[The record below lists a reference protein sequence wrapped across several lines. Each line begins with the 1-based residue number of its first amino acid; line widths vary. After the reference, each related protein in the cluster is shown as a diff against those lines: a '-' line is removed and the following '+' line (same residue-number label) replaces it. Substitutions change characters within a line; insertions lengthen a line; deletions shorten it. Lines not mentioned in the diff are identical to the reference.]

1 MSIHDA
7 NEIDTNRVI
16 KQEYIYIHIY
26 IYIYRCEAKALQ
38 FKASCMALSY
48 RCEAKAL
55 QFKASCM
62 ALSASYSAC
71 LNHSN
76 DISHRNWNKEERK
89 KKITEHAFEI
99 SQADVWF

>member
-16 KQEYIYIHIY
+16 
-26 IYIYRCEAKALQ
+26 RCET
-38 FKASCMALSY
+38 
-48 RCEAKAL
+48 KAL

-76 DISHRNWNKEERK
+76 DISHRN
-89 KKITEHAFEI
+89 
-99 SQADVWF
+99 